1 MLRMIFLALLAVG
14 VLLLALTAVLAMRYA
29 AKKKNRVECE
39 GTIVGFY
46 ENTSEIAL
54 GDGEHVAV
62 SPVVEYRV
70 NGVRH
75 EFTGNYYNTGMQI
88 GDKVKVLYRS
98 EDPSSATMKGA
109 ALLAPLITGAVS
121 LTFIII
127 GVVYLMI
134 AG

>member
-1 MLRMIFLALLAVG
+1 MGAGRLFSLEELSGLAHACISRDESLIRA
-14 VLLLALTAVLAMRYA
+14 R
-29 AKKKNRVECE
+29 R
-39 GTIVGFY
+39 
-46 ENTSEIAL
+46 L
-54 GDGEHVAV
+54 GEGEHVAV

-88 GDKVKVLYRS
+88 GDKVKVLYRP

-109 ALLAPLITGAVS
+109 AFLAPLITGAVS
-121 LTFIII
+121 VTFIII